1 MKPLTLEMT
10 AFGSY
15 AETAAIDFRKFH
27 RGLFLITGDTGA
39 GKTTIFDAIIFALYG
54 TSSGTERKPDMM
66 HCDFVSKSQDTVV
79 ELRFEQS
86 GREYT
91 VRRTLHFSK
100 KRGSEDEYGD
110 AKPDGVL
117 KGPDGLVISGANHVT
132 EKITQILGLNKE
144 QFRQI
149 VMLAQGEFKQFLK
162 ADSERKNEI
171 LGKLFDNSL
180 YVRYQE
186 MIIQASGKLWKER
199 KDGEER
205 ISTLME
211 QVFHFPEGSDDLL
224 KEDFLPG
231 SPSLEENL
239 QKLIEQEEILQ
250 KHCAKVLKEHREVLD
265 RLNIEKGEAKGRN
278 DLLEEKETKTQ
289 HLQELLKQESQQD
302 ALQKRLEQVESV
314 CYKILPERKL
324 FEEAEKRQNT
334 CEEAIRFLEGQ
345 LQELGTARQDAEE
358 KAAGIS
364 SLQEETEKT
373 TRQIQTLTDILP
385 AYRKCRDL
393 EEEISDRRNRI
404 EKTKQELSG
413 RKEAYSSLEQKI
425 REMQDEI
432 KQLEH
437 SPKRRQ
443 NAEEQLRDLNSRCEE
458 LAGEHGILPRRDAVI
473 LLEIELQDM
482 TKQIHVLEEEALK
495 ANIRSAALY
504 QAYLAGQSGILA
516 AKVRKELEEK
526 GTALCPVCGTSLC
539 KGQELHLA
547 EPEKGVPSA
556 EDVDQA
562 RKEAERKEHARRE
575 KVQDSEYLLSDISKK
590 KEEIVNAAKK
600 LLSGNAGWEQLKEPG
615 VLERMQS
622 DLQTEISEWE
632 RKLEEAK
639 KQEQKCQD
647 LTNNLPHS
655 LEELSKTNGD
665 VMALESRFL
674 SGTSELMR
682 REEEYAE
689 QKKALPFSGE
699 EEIQSEIL
707 DLNTRKGMLERTIR
721 ELQDAREEAR
731 KQYDKAE
738 GSLKTEQDSL
748 PVRKKE
754 TAAASEKMA
763 AVLEKE
769 GFSSLEKARE
779 QLNGLSDPEQ
789 WIKETRNRLETYRN
803 DLHATKGRVEELKER
818 TKDWQ
823 KQDLAILEEQILQA
837 DALVGRANEE
847 KNEKDNLLKNHK
859 DVFQAV
865 KEEKGKLAGTQ
876 KAWDMLNRLSALA
889 SGYAGEGGKLTFD
902 RYVMGTT
909 FREIIERANIR
920 LEIMSG
926 GQYELV
932 HRVEAGRKNAKAGL
946 EIEVLDHNTGIRR
959 ESATLSGGESFLV
972 SLALALGLSDVVQ
985 SHSGGQALDTLFI
998 DEGFGSLDDAS
1009 LDKAMEVLNSLSDD
1023 AHHLVG
1029 IISHVGRL
1037 EECIT
1042 QKIVVKNGRKG
1053 SSFELLGVER

>member
-1 MKPLTLEMT
+1 MKPITLEMT

-15 AETAAIDFRKFH
+15 AETAVIDFRKFH

-66 HCDFVSKSQDTVV
+66 HCDFVSKSQDTAV

-86 GREYT
+86 GKEYT
-91 VRRTLHFSK
+91 VRRTLHFSR
-100 KRGSEDEYGD
+100 KRGTEDEYGD

-205 ISTLME
+205 IRTTME
-211 QVFHFPEGSDDLL
+211 QVFQPPADATDLQE
-224 KEDFLPG
+224 EDFLPG

-250 KHCAKVLKEHREVLD
+250 KHCSKALQESREVLD
-265 RLNIEKGEAKGRN
+265 RLHTEKGEAKGRN
-278 DLLEEKETKTQ
+278 DLLEEREAKEQ
-289 HLQELLKQESQQD
+289 HLRMLQEQETAHHTLK
-302 ALQKRLEQVESV
+302 KRMEQVEAV
-314 CYKILPERKL
+314 CYKILPEQKL
-324 FEEAEKRQNT
+324 FEEAEKRLQT
-334 CEEAIRFLEGQ
+334 CEEAICFLEEQ
-345 LQELGTARQDAEE
+345 LKELGSARQYAEE

-364 SLQEETEKT
+364 SLQEEKENTA
-373 TRQIQTLTDILP
+373 RQIQALTDVLP
-385 AYRKCRDL
+385 AYRKFRDL
-393 EEEISDRRNRI
+393 EEEISNRRNRI
-404 EKTKQELSG
+404 GKTKQELSG
-413 RKEAYSSLEQKI
+413 SKEAFSSLEQKI
-425 REMQDEI
+425 REVQDEI
-432 KQLEH
+432 KQLER
-437 SPKRRQ
+437 SPELRQ
-443 NAEEQLRDLNSRCEE
+443 NAEEQVRNLNSRCEE
-458 LAGEHGILPRRDAVI
+458 LAGEHGILPCRDAVF
-473 LLEIELQDM
+473 L
-482 TKQIHVLEEEALK
+482 LEEELQGATEEVDVLTQEALEASTK
-495 ANIRSAALY
+495 SAVLY

-547 EPEKGVPSA
+547 EPEKGVPST

-562 RKEAERKEHARRE
+562 RKEAEQKEHARRE
-575 KVQDSEYLLSDISKK
+575 KAQASEYLIANISRK
-590 KEEIVNAAKK
+590 KEEIVKAGEK
-600 LLSGNAGWEQLKEPG
+600 LLSGIVGWEQLKEPG
-615 VLERMQS
+615 FLERMMS
-622 DLQTEISEWE
+622 DLQTETSGWKK
-632 RKLEEAK
+632 KLEEAN
-639 KQEQKCQD
+639 KQEQRFQTLKND
-647 LTNNLPHS
+647 LPSS

-665 VMALESRFL
+665 VMALESRLL
-674 SGTSELMR
+674 SETAELTR

-689 QKKALPFSGE
+689 QKNALPYSGE
-699 EEIQSEIL
+699 EQIQAQIEE
-707 DLNTRKGMLERTIR
+707 LNKSKETLEQSIR
-721 ELQDAREEAR
+721 ELRNAREEAR
-731 KQYDKAE
+731 KQYDIAE
-738 GSLKTEQDSL
+738 GALKTEQDSL

-754 TAAASEKMA
+754 TAAAYEKMT

-769 GFSSLEKARE
+769 GFSSLEKALE
-779 QLNGLSDPEQ
+779 QLNGLADPEQ
-789 WIKETRNRLETYRN
+789 WIKETRSRLETYQN
-803 DLHATKGRVEELKER
+803 DLHATKTRVKDLKEQ
-818 TKDWQ
+818 TKGWQ
-823 KQDLAILEEQILQA
+823 KQDLALMEEQIQEA
-837 DALVGRANEE
+837 DTQFKHVNDE
-847 KNEKDNLLKNHK
+847 KNKQDNLLKNHK
-859 DVFQAV
+859 DVCQAV